1 VEGPVAV
8 DRRDPAD
15 HATGAGPAPSN
26 FTKLRSGPGQRPAD
40 VAANQR
46 LRLRTAMSLLVF
58 ERGGFEGVTVRELSR
73 FAGVSTATF
82 YRHFANTE
90 ACLAFACE
98 ETTRQMVDRADRAR
112 CGGDNWRDGVRIV
125 LRSLA
130 EQMSQRPQDA
140 YLITIGIHTGDP
152 LATHATRESSK
163 TLEHLLV
170 KVFEDAPR
178 SVVAPRRLVAGM
190 AAGMLRVARTT
201 MIAGRAAELPG
212 VSGQLAEWMLTLP
225 AAEILGLR
233 MSSRAERRARPRRP
247 APDRDVGTHQA
258 ATFGERDRILA
269 ASRKLIKTM
278 DPSELTPSLIRRE
291 AGVSRRAF
299 DANFAGATEA
309 VIKAV
314 EEAVVD
320 TSKKADRSAAGVAR
334 WDQQMYLRV
343 LALCATVAKEG
354 SVAGLAF
361 TRLAD
366 MGRTGLLCRESLIT
380 RAATFLHESAPP
392 AQRPDSLS
400 AEASAAAAW
409 QIATDEIAVSGVN
422 GLPDAVPFVVYA
434 ALAPVVGPK
443 TAATAGHS

>member
-1 VEGPVAV
+1 MA
-8 DRRDPAD
+8 
-15 HATGAGPAPSN
+15 
-26 FTKLRSGPGQRPAD
+26 
-40 VAANQR
+40 
-46 LRLRTAMSLLVF
+46 LLVF

-125 LRSLA
+125 VRSLA

-152 LATHATRESSK
+152 LATHATRELSR

-190 AAGMLRVARTT
+190 AAGLVRVARTT
-201 MIAGRAAELPG
+201 TIAGRAAELPG
-212 VSGQLAEWMLTLP
+212 VSGQVAEWMLTLP
-225 AAEILGLR
+225 APEILGLR
-233 MSSRAERRARPRRP
+233 MSSRVERRARPRRP
-247 APDRDVGTHQA
+247 APPIPDPDVGVPQE
-258 ATFGERDRILA
+258 ATFGERERILA
-269 ASRKLIKTM
+269 ASRKLIKTV
-278 DPSELTPSLIRRE
+278 DPSELTPSLIRRK

-299 DANFAGATEA
+299 DANFVGATEA

-320 TSKKADRSAAGVAR
+320 TSKKADRSAFGVTR
-334 WDQQMYLRV
+334 WDRQMYLRV
-343 LALCATVAKEG
+343 LALCARAAKEG
-354 SVAGLAF
+354 SVVGLAF

-366 MGRTGLLCRESLIT
+366 MGRAGLLCRESLIT
-380 RAATFLHESAPP
+380 AAATFLQESAPP

-422 GLPDAVPFVVYA
+422 ALPAVVPFVAYV
-434 ALAPVVGPK
+434 ALAPTAGPK
-443 TAATAGHS
+443 IAVSAGRP